1 MPINRQIASGGTP
14 FDVSNALFK
23 MGDGQRQDRAVQVAE
38 ERNALVDRR
47 WQAQDAQ
54 QQAALAKEAERET
67 LIESLADQFDEAY
80 KAEDHDRADTFRS
93 QLARLDPGYAQQVN
107 QMFPRPK
114 PQPGPIQIQKLSD
127 GATFYTQDGER
138 IGSRMPQAPQ
148 QVAPTAEE
156 RNWRLR
162 QSLTPEQRAEFD
174 KLYGKGG
181 SGGSKPLP
189 TSALR
194 IVDEANQAIAASAES
209 KALVDAAIA
218 KLEGGQVKLGAAENL
233 KSRGKN
239 WAGKSDDNSRA
250 YADVQ
255 QTFEKLRNNYMLLA
269 KGVQTE
275 GDAQRAWASEIGE
288 FVQNDNA
295 LALQQMKKA
304 QGMVDRAI
312 AAQEARVDTV
322 YSNFG
327 SERPE
332 AGGGDND
339 PLGIRR

>member
-1 MPINRQIASGGTP
+1 
-14 FDVSNALFK
+14 
-23 MGDGQRQDRAVQVAE
+23 
-38 ERNALVDRR
+38 LV
-47 WQAQDAQ
+47 
-54 QQAALAKEAERET
+54 E
-67 LIESLADQFDEAY
+67 
-80 KAEDHDRADTFRS
+80 
-93 QLARLDPGYAQQVN
+93 
-107 QMFPRPK
+107 
-114 PQPGPIQIQKLSD
+114 
-127 GATFYTQDGER
+127 
-138 IGSRMPQAPQ
+138 
-148 QVAPTAEE
+148 
-156 RNWRLR
+156 
-162 QSLTPEQRAEFD
+162 
-174 KLYGKGG
+174 
-181 SGGSKPLP
+181 
-189 TSALR
+189 
-194 IVDEANQAIAASAES
+194 
-209 KALVDAAIA
+209 AAIA
-218 KLEGGQVKLGAAENL
+218 KLEGGQVKLGAVRNL
-233 KSRGKN
+233 ASRGKN

-255 QTFEKLRNNYMLLA
+255 QTFEKIRNNYMLLA

-322 YSNFG
+322 YTNFG